1 MNQDPVIFD
10 VDFALRQFSGNESLL
25 VKMLGK
31 FTEQYSSIE
40 QSLVSD
46 IRLQN
51 FDAVGQQVHTIKGV
65 SGNLGMTAL
74 HQASRDFEA
83 HIKSEAPDSVD
94 CTSYVAVLKQTLTA
108 IDQYANA
115 SAESNNA
122 SANDATGAGNPQG
135 KQELLTALKRNEFIT
150 PSKLDQYI
158 RDCALDSAGQTA
170 LRSAI
175 DDLDYSAAIAL
186 LE

>member
-31 FTEQYSSIE
+31 FNEQYQGVE
-40 QSLVSD
+40 ETLVSD

-51 FDAVGQQVHTIKGV
+51 LDAVRQQVHTIKGV
-65 SGNLGMTAL
+65 SGNLGMIAL

-83 HIKSEAPDSVD
+83 KIKSEAPETLNCNQYIS
-94 CTSYVAVLKQTLTA
+94 VLKQTLTTTNE
-108 IDQYANA
+108 YANTVQ
-115 SAESNNA
+115 SADAATSNA
-122 SANDATGAGNPQG
+122 AQGEVNPQG
-135 KQELLTALKRNEFIT
+135 KQELLKALKRNEFIT
-150 PSKLDQYI
+150 PDKLEQYI
-158 RDCALDSAGQTA
+158 RDCALDSDTQSA
-170 LRSAI
+170 LRNAI
-175 DDLDYSAAIAL
+175 DDLDYPAAIAL

>member
-10 VDFALRQFSGNESLL
+10 KDFALRQFSGNESLL

-31 FTEQYSSIE
+31 FAEQYTDVE

-51 FDAVGQQVHTIKGV
+51 LDAVRQQVHTIKGV
-65 SGNLGMTAL
+65 SGNLGMNAL

-83 HIKSEAPDSVD
+83 YIKSESPENIDS
-94 CTSYVAVLKQTLTA
+94 TTYLAVLMQTLATVN
-108 IDQYANA
+108 QYTQ
-115 SAESNNA
+115 STISNNNVVSS
-122 SANDATGAGNPQG
+122 SATEKSNPKG

-150 PSKLDQYI
+150 PNKLEQYI
-158 RDCALDSAGQTA
+158 RDCALDSATEA
-170 LRSAI
+170 SLLSAI
-175 DDLDYSAAIAL
+175 DDLDYPAAIAL